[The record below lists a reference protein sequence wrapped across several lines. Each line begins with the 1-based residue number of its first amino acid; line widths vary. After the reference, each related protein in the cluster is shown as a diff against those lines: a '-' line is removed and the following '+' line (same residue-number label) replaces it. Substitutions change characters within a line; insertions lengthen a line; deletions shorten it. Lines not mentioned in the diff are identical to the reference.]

1 MTARARKDFNND
13 FAVKLKKS
21 VLNHGNF
28 LPSSAIHCLVSSDR
42 VTSLLPNISADLL
55 GFVCLEAPRIFLICW
70 DVSSIREEIVD
81 FLDSLRRAGFNDSSL
96 PVRDI
101 REICRKFT
109 GKRCTHEAAL
119 DAFHHTAWELGEFS
133 GFLDAQW
140 KFIAHV
146 FDKNDLRMNLDSDC
160 VLPFTEWRDPNKH
173 GTFGNVYQVAIPRDH
188 LDPRILPEN
197 SHQHTDTHGENISAA
212 LKELS
217 SVPAD
222 ADYDVQQAWATE
234 ADALFAT
241 RSLKT
246 DHVVRIIVA
255 FSRSQGTG
263 RKYYIVLEWAQG
275 GNLVDFWR
283 DNGTESPTRVQIRQY
298 LQQVTGLCEALEEL
312 HRDDKTQTMHESRPE
327 TLGGGGD
334 SLRPPNFQAGQGGR
348 HVRHGDLKPANILIF
363 PRAEYDWLGVLKIA
377 DLGLAKIHF
386 ESTDVRPAKTKTM
399 SATRQYL
406 APEMASDP
414 TQTRSRRFDIWS
426 MGCIIFESVV
436 WLLYGNAGLD
446 EFWGNGKQP
455 ECSAPHSLFFTLGG
469 SRSQVNNLVG
479 KWIDH
484 ILAEDDRLSGGH
496 KTLIGDLLRLVRD
509 KLLVVELGKQ
519 PGRPVRCSAADL
531 RFEMSE
537 ITYHANK
544 DKYLATIVRALS
556 PFIKGVT
563 TDPASDRITE
573 SKLWILT
580 RTLIPVCSSTLEALG
595 RLAKESQFNSVWK
608 VLDDGDFIY
617 NLIQSHE
624 TEVSSLFPSCSS
636 KLCRRCSHL
645 DITQGSFHLRDHLS
659 RLKKEC
665 DFCRLIFS
673 SVERY
678 HHENSAAVDTQ
689 VNIRRVGSEL
699 HLTDGT
705 SSAGSPILSLRRG
718 PRPQDVRVGSPTVF
732 KTQSPAYFT
741 LIRGWIKD
749 CDENHS
755 RCKSDDSVGPARL
768 PTRLIEI
775 GQDTIR
781 LHLVGPAD
789 REKPH
794 MFQYIALSHRWGD
807 KSIHRHQDFMTT
819 SDNIADRR
827 KGMPID
833 ALPRMFRDAIEVTR
847 KLGMR
852 HLWIDSICII
862 QEGDLCDFETEAKHT
877 ETIFRLAYCV
887 IAASRATG
895 TSDGFLGTRPSREF
909 VTFRGSSRGPVYV
922 CEAIDD
928 FQHDIVEGELNK
940 RGWVLQERALARRTI
955 YFGGVQTYWECGEGV
970 RCETLTKTKNNKEQF
985 LGDPN
990 FPTVAT
996 NSSKGGRIRLFES
1009 LYKKYSTLQLTH
1021 ACDRPLAIAGLEQ
1034 RLIRAF
1040 DTKGGYGV
1048 FELYLERTLLWK
1060 RASSTGLGR
1069 IDFPPEQRFQVPS
1082 WSWMAYTGPIDYVD
1096 APFSEVDWNKDLR
1109 SPWASASN
1117 WTSTTGDS
1125 AFSHVLQAAAYD
1137 IDLPKS
1143 GPGIVYD
1150 SGAPP
1155 PNSPVKCVVVGKE
1168 KQKDLVDKAEQRHF
1182 SLIVAPRLAA
1192 RKANEYVRIGVAV
1205 LSASWIALD
1214 EPKVDVHIS

>member
-1 MTARARKDFNND
+1 MAPLATCI
-13 FAVKLKKS
+13 KLLFPEIIWIRGS
-21 VLNHGNF
+21 SQRCETTTLNVPFRGN
-28 LPSSAIHCLVSSDR
+28 
-42 VTSLLPNISADLL
+42 VTSTD
-55 GFVCLEAPRIFLICW
+55 
-70 DVSSIREEIVD
+70 
-81 FLDSLRRAGFNDSSL
+81 
-96 PVRDI
+96 
-101 REICRKFT
+101 
-109 GKRCTHEAAL
+109 
-119 DAFHHTAWELGEFS
+119 
-133 GFLDAQW
+133 Q
-140 KFIAHV
+140 
-146 FDKNDLRMNLDSDC
+146 
-160 VLPFTEWRDPNKH
+160 
-173 GTFGNVYQVAIPRDH
+173 
-188 LDPRILPEN
+188 N

-573 SKLWILT
+573 
-580 RTLIPVCSSTLEALG
+580 
-595 RLAKESQFNSVWK
+595 
-608 VLDDGDFIY
+608 
-617 NLIQSHE
+617 
-624 TEVSSLFPSCSS
+624 
-636 KLCRRCSHL
+636 
-645 DITQGSFHLRDHLS
+645 
-659 RLKKEC
+659 
-665 DFCRLIFS
+665 
-673 SVERY
+673 
-678 HHENSAAVDTQ
+678 
-689 VNIRRVGSEL
+689 
-699 HLTDGT
+699 
-705 SSAGSPILSLRRG
+705 
-718 PRPQDVRVGSPTVF
+718 RPQDVRVGSPTVF